1 LLDSIGGRWIG
12 TQFEP
17 FVVYL
22 GHKLRAAV
30 ILAAR
35 FARRRQDSRG
45 GDVMTFGKMT
55 ALSLGFVGAFALGVW
70 TGPTIV
76 HRSADAV
83 ASHDASVI
91 WGSGLPPET
100 EAASNAA
107 APRAAATAARVDASA
122 PDLQVKL
129 KPVLNRGANMALAAE
144 GFNSAEQFATVAH
157 AARNTQVPF
166 VLLKH
171 RVINEGKSVAEAIRE
186 SKPAVNAAVEAN
198 LARAQARSDI
208 ASIAG

>member
-1 LLDSIGGRWIG
+1 
-12 TQFEP
+12 
-17 FVVYL
+17 
-22 GHKLRAAV
+22 
-30 ILAAR
+30 
-35 FARRRQDSRG
+35 
-45 GDVMTFGKMT
+45 MTFGKMT

-70 TGPTIV
+70 TGPHIV
-76 HRSADAV
+76 QRSADATV
-83 ASHDASVI
+83 AADDASVI

-100 EAASNAA
+100 ETASNATA
-107 APRAAATAARVDASA
+107 TRAAATTARVDVAA
-122 PDLQVKL
+122 PDLQERL

-144 GFNSAEQFATVAH
+144 GFRSAEQFATVAH

-208 ASIAG
+208 ASLTS